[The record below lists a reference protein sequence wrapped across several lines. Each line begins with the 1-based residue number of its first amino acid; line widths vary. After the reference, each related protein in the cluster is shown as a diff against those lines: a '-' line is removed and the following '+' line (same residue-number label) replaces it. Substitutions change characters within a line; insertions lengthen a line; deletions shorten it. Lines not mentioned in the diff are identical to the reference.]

1 MRRRDFLG
9 VLGGA
14 APAWPLAARAQQS
27 ERVRRIG
34 VLISQ
39 AADNSEMEASLTAFR
54 QGLERLGWSE
64 GSNVRIDTR
73 FAHGNLDQTQVHAKE
88 LIALQPDVILA
99 HSTPVAFTLQ
109 RESRAIPIVFV
120 NVSDPVGSGLVA
132 SLARPGS
139 NLAGLLM
146 YEASIVGNN
155 DQCEFCLMY

>member
-1 MRRRDFLG
+1 MKRREFITLR
-9 VLGGA
+9 GGTA
-14 APAWPLAARAQQS
+14 AWPVVARAQQS
-27 ERVRRIG
+27 ERVRRVG

-39 AADNSEMEASLTAFR
+39 AADDSKMETSLTGFR

-109 RESRAIPIVFV
+109 RE
-120 NVSDPVGSGLVA
+120 
-132 SLARPGS
+132 
-139 NLAGLLM
+139 
-146 YEASIVGNN
+146 
-155 DQCEFCLMY
+155 